1 MADWIKKT
9 NKQEPTI
16 CCWCETCNRAKD
28 TCRLKVKGLKKRYFM
43 QMEMTRKWELTI
55 FMSDK
60 KDFKTK
66 AIKKDK
72 KGHYI
77 IIKGLIQEED
87 ITFININAPNI
98 GTPKYI
104 KQILTEIKV
113 EADRN
118 TVIVGDLNTPLT
130 SMDRFSRQKSIQQQR
145 S

>member
-1 MADWIKKT
+1 MNQSCSLERNAV
-9 NKQEPTI
+9 
-16 CCWCETCNRAKD
+16 
-28 TCRLKVKGLKKRYFM
+28 KVD
-43 QMEMTRKWELTI
+43 QST
-55 FMSDK
+55 S
-60 KDFKTK
+60 DFKTK
-66 AIKKDK
+66 AIKEDK
-72 KGHYI
+72 KGNYI

-98 GTPKYI
+98 GTPKFI

-130 SMDRFSRQKSIQQQR
+130 SMDRFPRQKSIQQQR